1 MNFILRN
8 IIKHICC
15 ILYSLFCRAM
25 SILVIHKTNKQ
36 VATYNIK
43 GTCFFIFIFSFSLF
57 AQDPHYSNWQMSPL
71 NQNPANTGMFEGDFR
86 FIFNY
91 RNQWQRVK
99 VPYNTFSFGTDF
111 NCNKTLIKGTKEAV
125 GLMFNHDVAGDGRYT
140 ITEFKIPFNHKITFK
155 KDTSLTLGIGV
166 LAGLTNL
173 KIDQNKL
180 SYDMQWDGDIYN
192 SGLSNGE
199 NFIRQSKLITD
210 FSFGVVIQKKFKKH
224 LSAIIGYGLNHINQ
238 PNISFYDTKDVTL
251 KMRHSENLQLKYN
264 VNQISA
270 VMFEYYGNQQQAFK
284 ENLLG
289 LSYYYTIDSKTN
301 TILNAGLFM
310 RTGDAL
316 ITTIGL
322 EQRNIRLQVSYDY
335 NYSQFKRATNGRG
348 GFEISLI
355 YIHAKQKVF
364 VPKSRV
370 CPIYM

>member
-1 MNFILRN
+1 MNFNLQNMISCV
-8 IIKHICC
+8 CC
-15 ILYSLFCRAM
+15 MLYNVFSMMLN
-25 SILVIHKTNKQ
+25 VDYKTPRHY
-36 VATYNIK
+36 TRYNIH
-43 GTCFFIFIFSFSLF
+43 GTIFFILCYSFNML

-71 NQNPANTGMFEGDFR
+71 NQNPANTGMFEGDLR
-86 FIFNY
+86 LILNY
-91 RNQWQRVK
+91 RNQWQQVK

-155 KDTSLTLGIGV
+155 KDTGLTLGIGV

-173 KIDQNKL
+173 SIDPNKL
-180 SYDMQWDGDIYN
+180 SYDNQWDGDMYN

-199 NFIRQSKLITD
+199 NFLRQSKLVTD
-210 FSFGVVIQKKFKKH
+210 FSFGVVIQKKFKQH
-224 LSAIIGYGLNHINQ
+224 LSATIGYGINHINQ
-238 PNISFYDTKDVTL
+238 PNISFNDTKDVTL
-251 KMRHSENLQLKYN
+251 KMRHSENLQLKYS

-284 ENLLG
+284 ENLVG
-289 LSYYYTIDSKTN
+289 LSYYHTIDSKTN
-301 TILNAGLFM
+301 TILNLGLFM

-322 EQRNIRLQVSYDY
+322 EQRNMRLQVSYDY